1 MLAFSNDYYG
11 MIFRAT
17 QSVELFCAYVKSIIN
32 NDGVLENE
40 VLEGEGNT
48 ISYDVWLTARAN
60 LVSNFTY
67 HHKNQK
73 HFNQFTMSLLFCVI
87 LFYRC
92 WGQKPCYSTLKIL
105 HKSFNFPQMWY
116 TVYINQRWWKC
127 MAFRTN
133 SYQQLSLKCY
143 NKVVTEVAN
152 KI

>member
-1 MLAFSNDYYG
+1 MNKSTSFQPVGSIVFSGILPRRLSAFFTVWGGQMENLL
-11 MIFRAT
+11 II
-17 QSVELFCAYVKSIIN
+17 QSIIR
-32 NDGVLENE
+32 
-40 VLEGEGNT
+40 
-48 ISYDVWLTARAN
+48 YK
-60 LVSNFTY
+60 
-67 HHKNQK
+67 HQK
-73 HFNQFTMSLLFCVI
+73 HFNQFTKSLLFCVI